1 VADNLLWAR
10 ISFMRRHL
18 LANIASLLLL
28 FFAAVC
34 PMSTQTPDT
43 ATATLREVRV
53 GGQKHLSEAQIA
65 ALTGLVAG
73 SQVGRADLQAAAD
86 KLSKTGLFDKV
97 TYNFETRTG
106 VIVTYHVEESPRIPA
121 YFDNIPWFADSELAD
136 AMRKKLPY
144 FDGTLPQ
151 AGGAVEDAADAIKEL
166 IASHGLQVT
175 VEHQVTGNPMGDG
188 TVQLFKVEGPAL
200 HIAKLEFSDSSLL
213 ASKAV
218 QQHLTE
224 IVGKPYSRMTIDLF
238 LTEAIRPVYLRK
250 GCLHPKLGPPEIR
263 LTGNPNQ
270 KLPEEVPVFV
280 PIDPGP
286 VYHWKEV
293 HWIGNVTVS
302 EFTLNGDLGLKP
314 GDVADGMQIEAGW
327 DRVRED
333 FGHHGYLDAKVDA
346 GPSFDESA
354 HTVSYSVTIHEGPQY
369 RFGKMVLTG
378 LSPAAEKKLHAA
390 WPIPQGEIFDKAKY
404 EEVLTKLQLHQEQ
417 IFGELPL
424 HYESVGHWLQ
434 PDASTGTVDVLLDF
448 K

>member
-1 VADNLLWAR
+1 
-10 ISFMRRHL
+10 MRRL
-18 LANIASLLLL
+18 LGANSASLLLL
-28 FFAAVC
+28 FFAAAY
-34 PMSTQTPDT
+34 PLRAQTPDT
-43 ATATLREVRV
+43 ATAPLREVRV
-53 GGQKHLSEAQIA
+53 DGQKHLSQAQIVG
-65 ALTGLVAG
+65 LTGLIAG
-73 SQVGRADLQAAAD
+73 SQVARTDLQAAAD
-86 KLSKTGLFDKV
+86 NLAKTGLFDKV
-97 TYNFETRTG
+97 SYNFETRTG

-121 YFDNIPWFADSELAD
+121 YFDNIPWFADSELSD
-136 AMRKKLPY
+136 AIRKKLSY

-151 AGGAVEDAADAIKEL
+151 GGGAVEQAAEAIKEV

-175 VEHQVTGNPMGDG
+175 LEHQVTGNPTGDG

-200 HIAKLEFSDSSLL
+200 RIEKLEFSDTSLL

-218 QQHLTE
+218 QQHLAE
-224 IVGKPYSRMTIDLF
+224 IVGKPYSRMAIDLF

-270 KLPEEVPVFV
+270 KLPEQIPVFV
-280 PIDPGP
+280 PSDPGP
-286 VYHWKEV
+286 VYHWKEA
-293 HWIGNVTVS
+293 HWAGNATVS
-302 EFTLNGDLGLKP
+302 EFTLNGNVGLKP

-327 DRVRED
+327 DRVREE
-333 FGHHGYLDAKVDA
+333 FGRHGYLDAKVDPV
-346 GPSFDESA
+346 PSFDESA

-378 LSPAAEKKLHAA
+378 LSPAAEKKLLAA
-390 WPIPQGEIFDKAKY
+390 WPIPQGEIFDKTKY

-424 HYESVGHWLQ
+424 HYETVGHWLQ

>member
-1 VADNLLWAR
+1 
-10 ISFMRRHL
+10 MRCL
-18 LANIASLLLL
+18 VGANSASLLLL
-28 FFAAVC
+28 SIAAAY
-34 PMSTQTPDT
+34 PIRAQTPGT
-43 ATATLREVRV
+43 ATAPLREVRV
-53 GGQKHLSEAQIA
+53 DGQKHLSEAQIVG
-65 ALTGLVAG
+65 LTGLIAG
-73 SQVGRADLQAAAD
+73 SQVGRSDLQVGAD
-86 KLSKTGLFDKV
+86 NLVKTGLFDKV
-97 TYNFETRTG
+97 SYNFETRTG

-121 YFDNIPWFADSELAD
+121 YFDNIPWFADSELSD
-136 AMRKKLPY
+136 AIRKKLSY

-151 AGGAVEDAADAIKEL
+151 AGGAVEQAAEAVKEL

-175 VEHQVTGNPMGDG
+175 LEHQVTGNPTGDG

-200 HIAKLEFSDSSLL
+200 RIEKLEFGDTSLL

-218 QQHLTE
+218 QLHLAE
-224 IVGKPYSRMTIDLF
+224 IVGKPYSRMAIDLF

-250 GCLHPKLGPPEIR
+250 GRLHPKLGPPEIR

-270 KLPEEVPVFV
+270 RLPEQIPVFV
-280 PIDPGP
+280 PSDPGP
-286 VYHWKEV
+286 VYHWKEA
-293 HWIGNVTVS
+293 HWAGNVTVS
-302 EFTLNGDLGLKP
+302 EFTLNGNLGLKP

-327 DRVRED
+327 DRVREE
-333 FGHHGYLDAKVDA
+333 FGHHGYLDAKVDPV
-346 GPSFDESA
+346 PSFDESA

-378 LSPAAEKKLHAA
+378 LSPAAEKKLLAA
-390 WPIPQGEIFDKAKY
+390 WPIPQGEIFDKTKY

-424 HYESVGHWLQ
+424 HYETVGHWLQ

>member
-1 VADNLLWAR
+1 
-10 ISFMRRHL
+10 MRRL
-18 LANIASLLLL
+18 GANSASRLLL
-28 FFAAVC
+28 FFAAAS
-34 PMSTQTPDT
+34 PIPAQTPGT
-43 ATATLREVRV
+43 ATAPLREVRV
-53 GGQKHLSEAQIA
+53 DGQKHLSEPQVVA
-65 ALTGLVAG
+65 ATGLVVG
-73 SQVGRADLQAAAD
+73 SEVGRSDLQAAAD

-97 TYNFETRTG
+97 SYSFETRTG
-106 VIVTYHVEESPRIPA
+106 VIVTYHVEESPRIPV

-136 AMRKKLPY
+136 AIRKKLPY

-151 AGGAVEDAADAIKEL
+151 GGDAVEQAAEAIKEL
-166 IASHGLQVT
+166 IASHGVEVT
-175 VEHQVTGNPMGDG
+175 LEHQVTGNPLGDG
-188 TVQLFKVEGPAL
+188 TVQLFKVEGPRL
-200 HIAKLEFSDSSLL
+200 HIEKLEFSDPSLL

-218 QQHLTE
+218 QQHLGE

-238 LTEAIRPVYLRK
+238 LTEAIRPVYLRN

-270 KLPEEVPVFV
+270 KLPQQIPVFV
-280 PIDPGP
+280 AVDPGP
-286 VYHWKEV
+286 VYHWKEA
-293 HWIGNVTVS
+293 HWAGNITVS
-302 EFTLNGDLGLKP
+302 EFTLNGDVGLKS
-314 GDVADGMQIEAGW
+314 GDVADGMQIEAAW
-327 DRVRED
+327 DRVREE

-346 GPSFDESA
+346 IPSFDESA

-390 WPIPQGEIFDKAKY
+390 WPILQGEIFDKTKY

-424 HYESVGHWLQ
+424 HYESVGHWLE
-434 PDASTGTVDVLLDF
+434 PNASTGTVDVLLDF

>member
-1 VADNLLWAR
+1 
-10 ISFMRRHL
+10 MRRL
-18 LANIASLLLL
+18 VGANSASLLLL
-28 FFAAVC
+28 SIAAAY
-34 PMSTQTPDT
+34 PIPAQTPGT
-43 ATATLREVRV
+43 ATAPLREVRV
-53 GGQKHLSEAQIA
+53 DGQKHLSEAQIVG
-65 ALTGLVAG
+65 LTGLIAG
-73 SQVGRADLQAAAD
+73 SQVGRSDLQVGAD
-86 KLSKTGLFDKV
+86 NLVKTGLFDKV
-97 TYNFETRTG
+97 SYNFETRTG

-121 YFDNIPWFADSELAD
+121 YFDNIPWFADSELSD
-136 AMRKKLPY
+136 AIRKKLSY

-151 AGGAVEDAADAIKEL
+151 AGGAVEQAAEAVKEL

-175 VEHQVTGNPMGDG
+175 LEHQVTGNPTGDG

-200 HIAKLEFSDSSLL
+200 RIEKLEFGDTSLL

-218 QQHLTE
+218 QLHLAE
-224 IVGKPYSRMTIDLF
+224 IVGKPYSRMAIDLF

-250 GCLHPKLGPPEIR
+250 GRLHPKLGPPEIR

-270 KLPEEVPVFV
+270 KLPEQIPVFV
-280 PIDPGP
+280 PSDPGP
-286 VYHWKEV
+286 VYHWKEA
-293 HWIGNVTVS
+293 HWAGNVTVS
-302 EFTLNGDLGLKP
+302 EFTLNGNLGLRP

-327 DRVRED
+327 DRVREE
-333 FGHHGYLDAKVDA
+333 FGHHGYLDAKVDPV
-346 GPSFDESA
+346 PSFDESA
-354 HTVSYSVTIHEGPQY
+354 QTVSYSVTIHEGPQY

-378 LSPAAEKKLHAA
+378 LSPAAEKKLLAA

-424 HYESVGHWLQ
+424 HYETVGHWLQ

>member
-1 VADNLLWAR
+1 
-10 ISFMRRHL
+10 MRRL
-18 LANIASLLLL
+18 LGANSASLLLL
-28 FFAAVC
+28 FFAAAY
-34 PMSTQTPDT
+34 PLPAQTPDT
-43 ATATLREVRV
+43 ATAPLREVRV
-53 GGQKHLSEAQIA
+53 DGQKHLSQAQIVG
-65 ALTGLVAG
+65 LTGLIAG
-73 SQVGRADLQAAAD
+73 SQVARTDLQAAAD
-86 KLSKTGLFDKV
+86 NLAKTGLFDKV
-97 TYNFETRTG
+97 SYNFETRTG

-121 YFDNIPWFADSELAD
+121 YFDNIPWFADSELSD
-136 AMRKKLPY
+136 AIRKKLSY

-151 AGGAVEDAADAIKEL
+151 GGGAVEQAAEAIKEV

-175 VEHQVTGNPMGDG
+175 LEHQVTGNPTGDG

-200 HIAKLEFSDSSLL
+200 RIEKLEFSDTSLL

-218 QQHLTE
+218 QQHLAE
-224 IVGKPYSRMTIDLF
+224 IVGKPYSRMAIDLF

-270 KLPEEVPVFV
+270 KLPEQIPVFV
-280 PIDPGP
+280 PSDPGP
-286 VYHWKEV
+286 VYRWKEA
-293 HWIGNVTVS
+293 HWTGNVTVS
-302 EFTLNGDLGLKP
+302 EFTLNGNVGLKP

-327 DRVRED
+327 DRVREE
-333 FGHHGYLDAKVDA
+333 FGRHGYLDAKVDPV
-346 GPSFDESA
+346 PSFDESA
-354 HTVSYSVTIHEGPQY
+354 HTVSYSVTIHEGPHY

-378 LSPAAEKKLHAA
+378 LSPAAEKKLLAA
-390 WPIPQGEIFDKAKY
+390 WPIPQGEIFDKTKY

-424 HYESVGHWLQ
+424 HYETVGHWLQ